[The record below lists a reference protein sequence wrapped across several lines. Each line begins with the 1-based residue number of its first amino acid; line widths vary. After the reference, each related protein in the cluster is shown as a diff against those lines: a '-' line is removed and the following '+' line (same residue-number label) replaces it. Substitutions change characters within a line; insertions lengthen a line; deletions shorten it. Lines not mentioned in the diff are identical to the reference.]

1 MPYATFRPC
10 VLCGPVLQQTLFLLQ
25 LHLQRGIAVRTAVT
39 DLAVQRYI
47 QLASRNA
54 LVVGAADAGICT
66 DFMMTGTLE
75 RQLGQRQQQC
85 HTAEHAEPR
94 LAEVDRTR
102 IIITSCAISSTRG
115 SG

>member
-1 MPYATFRPC
+1 MPYVAFRPC

-25 LHLQRGIAVRTAVT
+25 LHLQRGITVRTAVT

-75 RQLGQRQQQC
+75 RQLGQRQQ
-85 HTAEHAEPR
+85 
-94 LAEVDRTR
+94 
-102 IIITSCAISSTRG
+102 
-115 SG
+115 